1 MVNYNIRG
9 NSYMEI
15 ASNIFIVKIAE
26 KMFVKK
32 CNRLYFMCFC
42 GEFILSSSQRYVRYA
57 VRPE

>member
-32 CNRLYFMCFC
+32 MQSFVF
-42 GEFILSSSQRYVRYA
+42 YVLMWRIYSFLGTTICSL
-57 VRPE
+57 RCSP

>member
-32 CNRLYFMCFC
+32 MQSFVFYVLLWRIYYFFGTTICSLRC
-42 GEFILSSSQRYVRYA
+42 S
-57 VRPE
+57 P